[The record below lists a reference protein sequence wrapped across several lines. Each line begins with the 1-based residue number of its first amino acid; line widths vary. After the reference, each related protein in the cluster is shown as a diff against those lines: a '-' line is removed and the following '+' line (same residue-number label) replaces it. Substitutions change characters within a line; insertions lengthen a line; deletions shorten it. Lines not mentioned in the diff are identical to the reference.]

1 VRVGRLVRPGL
12 LTVLA
17 IILTWNVLSGQLLLY
32 VNERMTWVVALTVP
46 MLLGMAAAD
55 VLGVRL
61 TGGGRSSVIAIA
73 VPVLLAVLVP
83 ARPLGASA
91 LDTRDGATA
100 RPRSATIAVPELL
113 DVNTRL
119 LPRSLP
125 ELALLRT
132 GELRLSNVDGERA
145 ELTGFVARQPGLA
158 ADEVLVARFIM
169 LHCTADAYAVSV
181 PIRYAGAGELPDDTW
196 VHIEGTVRAGGPE
209 GNRQAVVEADSVRVI
224 PQPRQPYLSA

>member
-73 VPVLLAVLVP
+73 VPVLLAV
-83 ARPLGASA
+83 
-91 LDTRDGATA
+91 
-100 RPRSATIAVPELL
+100 
-113 DVNTRL
+113 NTRL

-181 PIRYAGAGELPDDTW
+181 PVRYAGAGELPDDTW